1 MSPEEALAVRLKE
14 TVGPRPVEMPGAA
27 CDPLPFE
34 ELIHSNLNFV
44 ARVAGEYRGMGIP
57 FEDLFNEGN
66 VGLCEAAYRFD
77 PERGNKFVTYAVWWI
92 RRSILRA
99 LADHTRVVRLPD
111 YQQKEIRRVR
121 DTEQILGR
129 ELGRRPDSTEIS
141 ERMSRSVES
150 VERLIQSG
158 FREVWI
164 DAPFRHDGGQRF
176 SDSLADQVLPSP
188 EDAVIR
194 TQALKLVA
202 RGMAILDS
210 KEREVLRY
218 RYGLNGET
226 ELSLSQ
232 VGKRLGLSGE
242 RVRQIEASA
251 LIRLRRMLRTGRNE
265 VARPKKPRPP
275 SRA

>member
-1 MSPEEALAVRLKE
+1 MSPLEALAVRLRE
-14 TVGPRPVEMPGAA
+14 TVGSLPAEIPGTAR
-27 CDPLPFE
+27 DHQPFE

-57 FEDLFNEGN
+57 FEDLLNEGN

-111 YQQKEIRRVR
+111 YQRKELRRVR

-129 ELGRRPDSTEIS
+129 ELGRRPDTTEIS
-141 ERMSRSVES
+141 ERMSRSVKS
-150 VERLIQSG
+150 VERLMQSG
-158 FREVWI
+158 LREVWI
-164 DAPFRHDGGQRF
+164 DAPLRHDSEQRF
-176 SDSLADQVLPSP
+176 SDSLADEALPSP

-226 ELSLSQ
+226 GLSLSQ

-251 LIRLRRMLRTGRNE
+251 LIRLRRILRTSRNE
-265 VARPKKPRPP
+265 AAPPKKQRPP
-275 SRA
+275 SRV